1 MIEYLYSGDYDV
13 RSMTQASF
21 AGISASMTKDIAKP
35 IEDGQTARLED
46 PDKAPADLPPDYP
59 EVEDNDA
66 HRMSGQDEE
75 RTYRRKPKKG
85 KKKTGSAAHIARCA
99 VLQDESR
106 TISISETNP
115 LTIHAKVYAAAAK
128 YHIAPLVDL
137 ALKKFELESQGH
149 WEVEDIVAA
158 VPVVYARTPENETSM
173 RTALQRVILENA
185 DRLVSS
191 PEFGEAVEKID
202 GLAFELFKKLS
213 PIAPY
218 QVVCKMCCTAF
229 LSKCRVNGC
238 KATGFGGYHSAHSC
252 DYNGPCWDCKSR
264 DSVL

>member
-1 MIEYLYSGDYDV
+1 MSL
-13 RSMTQASF
+13 MAQASF
-21 AGISASMTKDIAKP
+21 ADISASMTNDIAKP
-35 IEDGQTARLED
+35 IEDGQPAWLKD
-46 PDKAPADLPPDYP
+46 LDKASADLPQDYP
-59 EVEDNDA
+59 EVDDNDA
-66 HRMSGQDEE
+66 HRTGGQDEE
-75 RTYRRKPKKG
+75 RAYRRKSKKG
-85 KKKTGSAAHIARCA
+85 KKKTGSAAHITRCA
-99 VLQDESR
+99 VLQDEFR
-106 TISISETNP
+106 TTSIPETNP
-115 LTIHAKVYAAAAK
+115 LTIHAKVYATAAK
-128 YHIAPLVDL
+128 YHIAPLLDV
-137 ALKKFELESQGH
+137 ALKKFESKSQGH

-158 VPVVYARTPENETSM
+158 LPVVYARTPENETSM

-191 PEFGEAVEKID
+191 PEFGEAVEEID

-238 KATGFGGYHSAHSC
+238 KAIGFGGYHSAHSC
-252 DYNGPCWDCKSR
+252 DYNGPCWDCKSQ